1 MQRSLVWT
9 APGTASYLR
18 DLPRALADRLEIAEI
33 PADPLADPRLAE
45 VRVLIPPLMRN
56 LADGNYDL
64 RSLMAQAKGLE
75 YVQALTAGVDGLL
88 PDVPDQIT
96 LCTVRGAYDDL
107 MAELLLAGILACYKE
122 IPHYAAAQA
131 RGAWEPKPVRVLSG
145 ARVLFVGYGS
155 IARTLERYLEPFKVE
170 VKRIARRPRSVLPNP
185 GRFAAGPDGGAGAS
199 GASAND
205 GSTGAPGGSGA
216 AHASGTANGEP
227 PNEIEVAGLAELST
241 LLPSADIVV
250 VLTPLTDQTL
260 GLVDD
265 NFLSLM
271 QPGALLVNGARG
283 LIVDTE
289 ALLAATD
296 RGKVRAFLDVTDPE
310 PLAANHPL
318 WSAPGVFITP
328 HIGSLVPDN
337 RDRAFAV
344 VRANL
349 GRWVR
354 GEPLENVVDGDY

>member
-1 MQRSLVWT
+1 MTDGIVGRTQSTRSLVWT
-9 APGTASYLR
+9 APGTAAHLR
-18 DLPRALADRLEIAEI
+18 DLPRVLADRLEITEI

-56 LADGNYDL
+56 LADESYDL
-64 RSLMAQAKGLE
+64 RSVLAQAKSLE

-88 PDVPDQIT
+88 AHIPEGVT

-131 RGAWEPKPVRVLSG
+131 RGAWEPKQVRVLSG

-170 VKRIARRPRSVLPNP
+170 VKRIARRPRSVLPVIVGAGRGQAGAEP
-185 GRFAAGPDGGAGAS
+185 GGADPARNDSGGAGSNA
-199 GASAND
+199 
-205 GSTGAPGGSGA
+205 T
-216 AHASGTANGEP
+216 EP
-227 PNEIEVAGLAELST
+227 NTIEVAGLAELST
-241 LLPSADIVV
+241 LLPTADVVV
-250 VLTPLTDQTL
+250 VLTPLTEQTL

-310 PLAANHPL
+310 PLAPNHPL

-354 GEPLENVVDGDY
+354 GEALENVVEGDY

>member
-1 MQRSLVWT
+1 MTDGIVGRAHVQRSLVWT

-18 DLPRALADRLEIAEI
+18 DLPRALADRLEIVEI

-56 LADGNYDL
+56 HADEVYNL
-64 RSLMAQAKGLE
+64 RTLMAQAKSLE
-75 YVQALTAGVDGLL
+75 YVQALSAGVDGLL
-88 PDVPDQIT
+88 PDVPEQVT

-155 IARTLERYLEPFKVE
+155 IARTLERYLEPFQVE
-170 VKRIARRPRSVLPNP
+170 VKRIARRPRSVLPATVRP
-185 GRFAAGPDGGAGAS
+185 GPGPDGGGPLGRGPFGAGPDGPA
-199 GASAND
+199 
-205 GSTGAPGGSGA
+205 
-216 AHASGTANGEP
+216 

-265 NFLSLM
+265 NFLALM

-310 PLAANHPL
+310 PLAPNHPL

-354 GEPLENVVDGDY
+354 GEPLENIVEGDY

>member
-1 MQRSLVWT
+1 MTDGTSGRTAWQRSLVWT
-9 APGTASYLR
+9 APGTATYLR
-18 DLPRALADRLEIAEI
+18 DLPRAVAERLEIVEI
-33 PADPLADPRLAE
+33 PDDPLADPRLAE
-45 VRVLIPPLMRN
+45 VRVFIPPLMRN
-56 LADGNYDL
+56 LADASYDL
-64 RSLMAQAKGLE
+64 KGVLARAKNVE

-88 PDVPDQIT
+88 EDVPDQVT

-122 IPHYAAAQA
+122 IPHYVAAQA
-131 RGAWEPKPVRVLSG
+131 KGVWEPKQVRVLSG

-155 IARTLERYLEPFKVE
+155 IAQTLERYLEPFQVE
-170 VKRIARRPRSVLPNP
+170 VKRIARRPRSALSATV
-185 GRFAAGPDGGAGAS
+185 GRPAV
-199 GASAND
+199 
-205 GSTGAPGGSGA
+205 
-216 AHASGTANGEP
+216 
-227 PNEIEVAGLAELST
+227 EVSGLAELST

-250 VLTPLTDQTL
+250 VLTPLTDQTS

-296 RGKVRAFLDVTDPE
+296 RGKVRAYLDVTDPE
-310 PLAANHPL
+310 PLAPNHPL

-354 GEPLENVVDGDY
+354 GEALENVVQGEY